1 MAYVTIRTLAP
12 TMCSM
17 VVEAESK
24 VPNSYS
30 LLVKYPYC
38 RRSRLGA
45 SASGEINTHQHGGSE
60 TRPPEESETHEAQ

>member
-1 MAYVTIRTLAP
+1 
-12 TMCSM
+12 M

-24 VPNSYS
+24 VPNSYC
-30 LLVKYPYC
+30 LLLKYPYS